1 MFVSG
6 YRHAST
12 GSESGI
18 EKNLLDEHQFH
29 GVIDMISDGV
39 VFEKEMKVFFAIRI
53 KTDER
58 WLRKRMIT
66 QAIKARFEFALI
78 TAT

>member
-1 MFVSG
+1 MF
-6 YRHAST
+6 
-12 GSESGI
+12 
-18 EKNLLDEHQFH
+18 L
-29 GVIDMISDGV
+29 
-39 VFEKEMKVFFAIRI
+39 AIRI